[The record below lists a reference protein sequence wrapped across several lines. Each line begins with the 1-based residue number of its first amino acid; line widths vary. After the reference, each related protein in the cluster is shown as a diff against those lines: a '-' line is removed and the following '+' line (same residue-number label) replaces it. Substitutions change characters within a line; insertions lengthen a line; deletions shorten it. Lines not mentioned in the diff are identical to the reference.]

1 MNTSNLH
8 SFLHLFSLSS
18 FLKTSKRNMSLTL
31 HSSTSFIN
39 IKDTKSVKTPD
50 DFSGTICFAQI
61 KPSCRLGAKNSMQEA
76 QLSQDNIFTM
86 EGRRSDNREKL
97 HAMSNSQSSND
108 SKVPVFVMLPLDTVT
123 LGGNL
128 NKPRAMNASLMALKS
143 AGVEGVM
150 VDAWWGLVEK
160 DGPRKYNWEGYA
172 DLVHMVQKHGLK
184 LQVVMSFH
192 QCGGN
197 VGDSCSIPLP
207 PWVLEEISKNPDLV
221 YTDRSGRRNPEYISL
236 GCDSLPVLRGR
247 TPIQVY
253 TDYMRSF
260 CNRFRDYLGE
270 VVVEIQVGMGPCGE
284 LRYPAYP
291 ESNGTWKFPGIGEF
305 QCYDKYMKASLEA
318 SAEAIGNKDWGR
330 GGPHDAGHYKQFPEE
345 TGFFRR
351 DGTWKTEYGQFF
363 LEWYSGKLLDHGDRI
378 LAAAKGIFQ
387 GTGAKLSGKVA
398 GIHWHYRTRS
408 HAPELT
414 AGYYNTR
421 HHDGYLTV
429 AHMFSKHGVVF
440 NFTCMEMRDGE
451 QPGHAN
457 SSPEGL
463 VRQVKMATRSAGVE
477 LAGENALERYDAAGY
492 AQVLATSRSESGNG
506 LTAFTYL
513 RMNKKLFEGDHWQ
526 HLVEFVKSMS
536 EHGQN
541 KRLPE
546 CDSEGTNLYIG
557 FIKDKNAIRTK
568 EVALL

>member
-1 MNTSNLH
+1 MT
-8 SFLHLFSLSS
+8 
-18 FLKTSKRNMSLTL
+18 LTL

-39 IKDTKSVKTPD
+39 LKDTKSLKSFD

-61 KPSCRLGAKNSMQEA
+61 KPSGRLQAKNSVQEA
-76 QLSQDNIFTM
+76 QLSHDNIFMM
-86 EGRRSDNREKL
+86 EGMESEKREKV
-97 HAMSNSQSSND
+97 HAISGPHSSND
-108 SKVPVFVMLPLDTVT
+108 TKVPVFVMLPLDTIT
-123 LGGNL
+123 IRGNL

-143 AGVEGVM
+143 AGVAGVM

-160 DGPRKYNWEGYA
+160 DGPLKYNWEGYA
-172 DLVHMVQKHGLK
+172 ELVQMVQKHGLK

-247 TPIQVY
+247 TPIQAY

-260 CNRFRDYLGE
+260 RNRFSDYLGE
-270 VVVEIQVGMGPCGE
+270 VIVEIQVGMGPCGE
-284 LRYPAYP
+284 LRYPSYP

-318 SAEAIGNKDWGR
+318 SAEAIGKKDWGR
-330 GGPHDAGHYKQFPEE
+330 SGPHNAGHYKQFPEE
-345 TGFFRR
+345 TGFFQR
-351 DGTWKTEYGQFF
+351 DGTWNTEYGQFF
-363 LEWYSGKLLDHGDRI
+363 LEWYSGKLLNHGDGI

-408 HAPELT
+408 HAAELT

-421 HHDGYLTV
+421 HHDGYLPIART
-429 AHMFSKHGVVF
+429 FSKHGVVF
-440 NFTCMEMRDGE
+440 NFTCMEMQDKE
-451 QPGHAN
+451 QPESAN
-457 SSPEGL
+457 CSPEGL
-463 VRQVKMATRSAGVE
+463 VRQVKMVTKTAGVE
-477 LAGENALERYDAAGY
+477 LAGENALERYDAGAH

-506 LTAFTYL
+506 LVAFTYL
-513 RMNKKLFEGDHWQ
+513 RMNKKLFEADNWRN
-526 HLVEFVKSMS
+526 LVEFVKSMS

-546 CDSEGTNLYIG
+546 CDTQGTNFYVR
-557 FIKDKNAIRTK
+557 FIKDKNVKRTK
-568 EVALL
+568 EAALI